1 MHKLIENMEGH
12 TELEKKLF
20 DYILF
25 LIGLQNVYEVS
36 FHHLCEYFSE
46 SSKWTNKN
54 WEIMERNTK
63 YLEMMSDL
71 NNIFNW
77 NLELTP
83 FETNKEDKN

>member
-36 FHHLCEYFSE
+36 FHHLYEYFSE
-46 SSKWTNKN
+46 NSKWMNKN

-77 NLELTP
+77 N
-83 FETNKEDKN
+83 FSFCHFY